1 MGDGERDCG
10 DGSDEAE
17 CGAQSGPGAET
28 GGDTARCGDSGA
40 GHSWPCASGD
50 QCVDPDWV
58 CDGDRDCDD
67 GSDEA
72 GAHCHPAPADNITS
86 HAATTS
92 NMTYNVTSK
101 ATTSSNEDCDP

>member
-72 GAHCHPAPADNITS
+72 HCHPAPAANITFDV
-86 HAATTS
+86 TS
-92 NMTYNVTSK
+92 NVTSN
-101 ATTSSNEDCDP
+101 TTSSRAPTSN